1 MEPFLEETKVLAMQ
15 SIVEKIEQP
24 SPSSEE
30 EEISIPNEQDEVWS
44 STSGQE
50 PITSLQ

>member
-1 MEPFLEETKVLAMQ
+1 MQ